1 MCSFLIHFQD
11 TLVESGYTN
20 DVAEELIGRVISVVE
35 SSDHFISQ
43 ANTVLEDVRHFILL
57 TYCTNKIAENFC

>member
-1 MCSFLIHFQD
+1 MYHFFIQFQD

-20 DVAEELIGRVISVVE
+20 EVAEELIGRVISVVE

-43 ANTVLEDVRHFILL
+43 ANTVLEDVRRFIII
-57 TYCTNKIAENFC
+57 YS